1 MAAITLTA
9 TGSNTVTAATIAAG
23 AHRDFHVYNPSEHT
37 LILNIL
43 GGATGV
49 TDGVPNNSRVSWVS
63 TEENE
68 IPGTR
73 NSARGL
79 IVGPGEFRDV
89 AIVNSHTATQTVAI
103 TAESAH
109 NAGTYVGDVVYVGT
123 LNTVRTAG
131 VN

>member
-9 TGSNTVTAATIAAG
+9 TGSTTVTAATIASG

-37 LILNIL
+37 LIINIL
-43 GGATGV
+43 GGV
-49 TDGVPNNSRVSWVS
+49 TAGAESVAWVS
-63 TEENE
+63 PDEDEL
-68 IPGTR
+68 PGTR
-73 NSARGL
+73 NGARGL

-89 AIVNSHTATQTVAI
+89 AIINNHTATQTVAM

-123 LNTVRTAG
+123 LNTVQSAG